1 MEGWVKLHRRIVES
15 PDYFAEPFT
24 RTQAWIDLILLA
36 NFDDSYIRIKGVR
49 VKVQRGEIITSSV
62 ALAKRWMWSRG
73 KVLRFLDEL
82 ETVQQIVQVRTAV
95 YTSISIINYG
105 RYQAD
110 GTSDSTSDST
120 GDGTSPDTSKECIKN
135 DKKIIHTHT
144 VDTDKGGV
152 GGSEEAEALVEWL
165 RREHPS
171 LADKAR
177 PLTVQ
182 QAEWLLHKHTAATLR
197 RIISQVADNP
207 KTSEKEDV
215 YCRIVTFLR
224 WDKQT
229 EPQKKQF
236 TYEEVC
242 NELSKGATFESFEV
256 VRSAEGK
263 ALYWVRKEAV
273 TN

>member
-36 NFDDSYIRIKGVR
+36 NFDDSYIRVKGVR
-49 VKVQRGEIITSSV
+49 VKVHRGEIITSSV

-95 YTSISIINYG
+95 YTSISIINYD

-110 GTSDSTSDST
+110 GTGDST
-120 GDGTSPDTSKECIKN
+120 GDGTSADTSKECIKN
-135 DKKIIHTHT
+135 DKKNIYTHT

-152 GGSEEAEALVEWL
+152 GGNEEAEALIEWL
-165 RREHPS
+165 RREHPV
-171 LADKAR
+171 LAGKAR

-182 QAEWLLHKHTAATLR
+182 QAGWLLNKHDAPTLR
-197 RIISQVADNP
+197 RIVSQVADNP

-224 WDKQT
+224 WDKHA
-229 EPQKKQF
+229 EPPNKRF

-263 ALYWVRKEAV
+263 ALYWVRK
-273 TN
+273 

>member
-1 MEGWVKLHRRIVES
+1 MEGWVKLHRKIIDS
-15 PDYFAEPFT
+15 PDYFSEPFT
-24 RTQAWIDLILLA
+24 RTQAWIDLILMA
-36 NFDDSYIRIKGVR
+36 NFHVSYIRVKGVR
-49 VKVQRGEIITSSV
+49 VKVEPGEVVTSTV
-62 ALAKRWMWSRG
+62 ALSKRWGWSRG

-95 YTSISIINYG
+95 YTSISIINYD

-110 GTSDSTSDST
+110 GTSDDTTDST
-120 GDGTSPDTSKECIKN
+120 ADDTSADTSKECIKN
-135 DKKIIHTHT
+135 DKKNIYTHT

-152 GGSEEAEALVEWL
+152 GGNEEAEALVEWL
-165 RREHPS
+165 RQAHPS

-177 PLTVQ
+177 PLTVK
-182 QAEWLLHKHTAATLR
+182 QAEWLLHKHPASTLR

-224 WDKQT
+224 WDKQIG
-229 EPQKKQF
+229 PSKKRL

-242 NELSKGATFESFEV
+242 NELTKGVPSNSFEL

-263 ALYWVRKEAV
+263 PLYWVRKDMDED
-273 TN
+273 